1 MKYQGNTD
9 GYRGGYDASMHVDDA
24 VYPTQWGY
32 VPLNTPPAGDPQPN
46 PTNARR
52 PTLAGNKEGIMDSG
66 PGKIGGEL

>member
-32 VPLNTPPAGDPQPN
+32 VPLDPLAASARQIQPGRASPN
-46 PTNARR
+46 PKPQLPR
-52 PTLAGNKEGIMDSG
+52 PTLQDR
-66 PGKIGGEL
+66 